1 MSDFAAHDAH
11 LAFTRFSG
19 RRLHLGVC
27 GSIAAYRAPD
37 LLRMWMRAGVPVGA
51 TLTESAQ
58 RFISPLTFSAL
69 GASPVL
75 TSMFADAGQAVDSQE
90 VFGHLLPGQSAAAF
104 VVAPA
109 SAAALARFARGLADD
124 ILACQVLAFAGP
136 LVAAPAMNPRMWSNP
151 ATQENVEI
159 LRRRGWQIVT
169 PGCGSTACLEEG
181 QGRLADIRHI
191 YLHGLKALT
200 EQRLTGLHALLTLG
214 PTAEPWDAVRV
225 WTNRSSGTM
234 GASLALALWLH
245 GAKVTAICGP
255 GTPWLPPEIAVA
267 PVHTAQEMFEAAQ
280 DVFPQADIAAFIA
293 AVADFRPVRPGGGKF
308 KKSGSPMGFSLEF
321 EPNPDIFATLAKQKR
336 PGQRLIGFAAE
347 TENLLENMRAKLKA
361 KRADLMVGNLIGLP
375 DAAFASPTNRVCVID
390 ATGREEEWPLQSKPD
405 VAWRIVEWLSRL

>member
-1 MSDFAAHDAH
+1 MSGFAQQDAH
-11 LAFTRFSG
+11 LAFTRFTG

-51 TLTESAQ
+51 TLTEAAR

-75 TSMFADAGQAVDSQE
+75 TSMFADDGQAGDSQE
-90 VFGHLLPGQSAAAF
+90 VFGHLLPGQSAAAL

-109 SAAALARFARGLADD
+109 SAAALARFARGMADD
-124 ILACQVLAFAGP
+124 ILACQALAFAGP

-151 ATQENVEI
+151 ATRENVDI

-169 PGCGSTACLEEG
+169 PGCGGTACMEEG

-200 EQRLTGLHALLTLG
+200 EQRLAGRHALLTLG

-234 GASLALALWLH
+234 GAALALALWLH
-245 GAKVTAICGP
+245 GARVTAVCGP
-255 GTPWLPPEIAVA
+255 GAPWLPPEIETV
-267 PVHTAQEMFEAAQ
+267 PVCTAQEMFEAAR
-280 DVFPQADIAAFIA
+280 DVFSQADIAAFVA
-293 AVADFRPVRPGGGKF
+293 AVADFRPARSGREKF
-308 KKSGSPMGFSLEF
+308 KKSASPQGFSVEF
-321 EPNPDIFATLAKQKR
+321 EPNPDIFATLAKEKR
-336 PGQRLIGFAAE
+336 PDQRLIGFAAE
-347 TENLLENMRAKLKA
+347 SENLLESMRAKLKA
-361 KRADLMVGNLIGLP
+361 KRADLMVGNLIGQP
-375 DAAFASPTNRVCVID
+375 DAAFASATNRVSVLD
-390 ATGREEEWPLQSKPD
+390 ASGREEEWPLQSKPD
-405 VAWRIVEWLSRL
+405 VAWRIVEWLLRL